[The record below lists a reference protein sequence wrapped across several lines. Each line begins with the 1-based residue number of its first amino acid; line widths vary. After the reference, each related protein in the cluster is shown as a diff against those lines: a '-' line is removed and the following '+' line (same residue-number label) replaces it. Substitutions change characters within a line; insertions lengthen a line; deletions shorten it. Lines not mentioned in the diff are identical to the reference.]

1 MPQSP
6 ATKTRY
12 EDVVM
17 FQHQHIR
24 QGKEGVGASDES
36 KPTLEDMAKHLQMV
50 ERLEC
55 MGVCQ

>member
-1 MPQSP
+1 
-6 ATKTRY
+6 
-12 EDVVM
+12 M